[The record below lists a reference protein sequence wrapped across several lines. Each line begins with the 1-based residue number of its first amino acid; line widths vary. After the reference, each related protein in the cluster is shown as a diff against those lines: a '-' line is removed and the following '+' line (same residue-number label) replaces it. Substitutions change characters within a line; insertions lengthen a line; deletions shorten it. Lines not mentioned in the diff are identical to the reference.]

1 MAGQKWVLRALSRSH
16 QPLEGNTRHGT
27 KDNVHR
33 RKGKSARK
41 SKAREAG
48 KELGWEGVSR
58 WQGLHLRRPSPFS
71 TGQKEDPA
79 TRGLGHRHC
88 RDTPSHGDKA

>member
-1 MAGQKWVLRALSRSH
+1 MRALGRSH
-16 QPLEGNTRHGT
+16 QHLEGNTRHGT
-27 KDNVHR
+27 KDNFHR
-33 RKGKSARK
+33 RKDKSRK
-41 SKAREAG
+41 PKAREAG
-48 KELGWEGVSR
+48 KELAWEGVGR

-79 TRGLGHRHC
+79 ARGLGLRHC